1 MILQQFRWGPGR
13 QAQLL
18 SSVFSEPRSRYRYV
32 TQIALGDGTNC
43 SGEAR
48 DLQKCNEDRG
58 FHVMK
63 RDETWK
69 EMMAETEKSRDFSE
83 DEVAKLVEAMDTMRR
98 YWKSICNA
106 LLFNMA
112 KAWGYVFCSGQK
124 ISQNIEPQHAS
135 RFRLTASAVYGM
147 VCEEACTKDCEFMD
161 WEDGAER
168 HVLPVLCCAKI
179 SSV

>member
-63 RDETWK
+63 RGRKWWRRQK
-69 EMMAETEKSRDFSE
+69 NHGILVKMKSLS
-83 DEVAKLVEAMDTMRR
+83 
-98 YWKSICNA
+98 
-106 LLFNMA
+106 
-112 KAWGYVFCSGQK
+112 
-124 ISQNIEPQHAS
+124 
-135 RFRLTASAVYGM
+135 
-147 VCEEACTKDCEFMD
+147 
-161 WEDGAER
+161 
-168 HVLPVLCCAKI
+168 
-179 SSV
+179 